1 MIPMPVSDYDRI
13 AQAIRYIEQNHRR
26 QPALDEVAKSV
37 YLSEFHFQR
46 LFRRWVGISPKRF
59 LQFLTIEHAKRRL
72 DECRSV
78 LDATYDA
85 GLSSPG
91 RLHDLFVTLQAVTPG
106 EYKQKGAGLRIA
118 YGFHDTP
125 FGTALLGAT
134 ERGLCSLAFVDDGGE
149 GDAIDALRER
159 WALADLDED
168 ARATAPL
175 AERIFASGERDDR
188 PIPLF
193 VQGTNHQVRVWE
205 ALLRV
210 PAGAVVS
217 YEQLAA
223 AAGRPDAVR
232 AVAGAVA
239 RNQIAYVIPCHRVI
253 RKLGAFG
260 GYRWGTDRKRAMLG
274 WEAARVLGDR
284 EMEMDDREEMEDREE
299 MRADTA

>member
-1 MIPMPVSDYDRI
+1 MPVSDYDRI
-13 AQAIRYIEQNHRR
+13 AQAIRFIEQNYRR
-26 QPALDEVAKSV
+26 QPGLEEVAKSV

-59 LQFLTIEHAKRRL
+59 LQFLTVEHAKRRL
-72 DECRSV
+72 EECRSV

-91 RLHDLFVTLQAVTPG
+91 RLHDLFVTLEAVTPG
-106 EYKQKGAGLRIA
+106 EYKARGAGLRVTWGVHA
-118 YGFHDTP
+118 TP
-125 FGTALLGAT
+125 FGPALLAST
-134 ERGLCSLAFVDDGGE
+134 ERGLCGLSFLED
-149 GDAIDALRER
+149 GDAGAAVDELRGR
-159 WALADLDED
+159 WTQAVVAED
-168 ARATAPL
+168 ARATEPL
-175 AERIFASGERDDR
+175 ARRIFATDGDDGQ

-217 YEQLAA
+217 YEQLAG

-253 RKLGAFG
+253 RKLGTFG
-260 GYRWGTDRKRAMLG
+260 GYRWGTERKVAILG
-274 WEAARVLGDR
+274 WEAARAMGDAD
-284 EMEMDDREEMEDREE
+284 EAEVGS
-299 MRADTA
+299 RALA

>member
-1 MIPMPVSDYDRI
+1 MPVSDYDRV
-13 AQAIRYIEQNHRR
+13 AQAIHFIEQNYRR
-26 QPALDEVAKSV
+26 QPTLDEVARSV

-91 RLHDLFVTLQAVTPG
+91 RLHDLFVTLEAVTPG
-106 EYKQKGAGLRIA
+106 EYKQKGAGVRIS

-134 ERGLCSLAFVDDGGE
+134 ERGLCCLAFVDEGGE
-149 GDAIDALRER
+149 GGAIDELRER
-159 WALADLDED
+159 WPLSDLDED
-168 ARATAPL
+168 ARKTAEL
-175 AERIFASGERDDR
+175 ARRIFAPQQRDDR

-210 PAGAVVS
+210 PAGALVS

-223 AAGRPDAVR
+223 AAGKPEAIR

-239 RNQIAYVIPCHRVI
+239 RNQVAFVIPCHRVI

-260 GYRWGTDRKRAMLG
+260 GYRWGSERKRAMLG
-274 WEAARVLGDR
+274 WEAARVLGEDA
-284 EMEMDDREEMEDREE
+284 ESEAGDMERVGS
-299 MRADTA
+299 A

>member
-1 MIPMPVSDYDRI
+1 MPTSDYDRI
-13 AQAIRYIEQNHRR
+13 AQAIRFIEANVRR
-26 QPALDEVAKSV
+26 QPTLDEVARSV

-59 LQFLTIEHAKRRL
+59 LQFLTIQHAKQRL
-72 DECRSV
+72 EECRSV
-78 LDATYDA
+78 LDTTYDT

-91 RLHDLFVTLQAVTPG
+91 RLHDLFVTLEAVTPG
-106 EYKQKGAGLRIA
+106 EYKRRGEGLRIG

-134 ERGLCSLAFVDDGGE
+134 ERGLCALAFVDE
-149 GDAIDALRER
+149 GAEGATIDELRER
-159 WALADLDED
+159 WPNADLDED
-168 ARATAPL
+168 PVDTAGLAR
-175 AERIFASGERDDR
+175 RIFTPAERDDR
-188 PIPLF
+188 PIPLL

-210 PAGAVVS
+210 PAGALVS

-239 RNQIAYVIPCHRVI
+239 RNPVAYVIPCHRVI

-260 GYRWGTDRKRAMLG
+260 GYRWGMPRKKAIVG
-274 WEAARVLGDR
+274 WEAARLLGED
-284 EMEMDDREEMEDREE
+284 EMEEAEREQ
-299 MRADTA
+299 AAAV

>member
-1 MIPMPVSDYDRI
+1 MPVSDYDRI
-13 AQAIRYIEQNHRR
+13 AQAIRFIEQNHLR
-26 QPALDEVAKSV
+26 QPTLDEVARSV
-37 YLSEFHFQR
+37 FLSEFHFQR

-91 RLHDLFVTLQAVTPG
+91 RLHDLFVTLEAVTPG
-106 EYKQKGAGLRIA
+106 EYKQKGAGLRIS
-118 YGFHDTP
+118 YGFHETP

-134 ERGLCSLAFVDDGGE
+134 ARGLCSLAFVDEGGE
-149 GDAIDALRER
+149 GEAIDGLRER
-159 WALADLDED
+159 WELADLDED
-168 ARATAPL
+168 ARVTAPL
-175 AERIFASGERDDR
+175 AARIFAPGERDER

-260 GYRWGTDRKRAMLG
+260 GYRWGTERKQAMLC
-274 WEAARVLGDR
+274 WEAARVLGDAG
-284 EMEMDDREEMEDREE
+284 EEGEDGDREKMQAAG
-299 MRADTA
+299 MA

>member
-1 MIPMPVSDYDRI
+1 MPVSDYERI
-13 AQAIRYIEQNHRR
+13 AQAIRFIEQNYRR
-26 QPALDEVAKSV
+26 QPSLEEVAKSV

-59 LQFLTIEHAKRRL
+59 LQFLTVEHAKRRL
-72 DECRSV
+72 EECRSV

-91 RLHDLFVTLQAVTPG
+91 RLHDLFVTLEAVTPG
-106 EYKQKGAGLRIA
+106 EYKARGAGLRIG
-118 YGFHDTP
+118 YGVHDTP
-125 FGTALLGAT
+125 FGPALLAAT
-134 ERGLCSLAFVDDGGE
+134 ERGLCGLSFLDDG
-149 GDAIDALRER
+149 DASAAVDELRER
-159 WALADLDED
+159 WCSATVGED
-168 ARATAPL
+168 ARTTEPL
-175 AERIFASGERDDR
+175 ARRIFATGGGDGQ

-217 YEQLAA
+217 YEQLAG

-260 GYRWGTDRKRAMLG
+260 GYRWGTERKLAMLG
-274 WEAARVLGDR
+274 WEAARAFGGDAD
-284 EMEMDDREEMEDREE
+284 EAETEALAGS
-299 MRADTA
+299 RAMA

>member
-1 MIPMPVSDYDRI
+1 MSVSDYDRI

-26 QPALDEVAKSV
+26 QPALDEVARSV

-78 LDATYDA
+78 LDTTYDA

-118 YGFHDTP
+118 YGFHATP

-134 ERGLCSLAFVDDGGE
+134 GRGLCSLAFVDDGGE

-175 AERIFASGERDDR
+175 AERIFAPGERDDR

-217 YEQLAA
+217 YDQLAA

-274 WEAARVLGDR
+274 WEAARVLGDDG
-284 EMEMDDREEMEDREE
+284 EMEMEMEDREE
-299 MRADTA
+299 MRAETA

>member
-1 MIPMPVSDYDRI
+1 MPVSDYERI
-13 AQAIRYIEQNHRR
+13 AQAIQFIEANHRR
-26 QPALDEVAKSV
+26 QPSLDEVAKSV

-91 RLHDLFVTLQAVTPG
+91 RLHDLFVTLEAVTPG
-106 EYKQKGAGLRIA
+106 EYKRRGEGLRIA

-125 FGTALLGAT
+125 FGTALLAAT
-134 ERGLCSLAFVDDGGE
+134 GRGLCGLTFVDQGGE
-149 GDAIDALRER
+149 GAAIDELRER
-159 WALADLDED
+159 WGRADLDED
-168 ARATAPL
+168 PRETAELAR
-175 AERIFASGERDDR
+175 RIFAPADRDDR
-188 PIPLF
+188 PIPLL

-210 PAGAVVS
+210 PPGALVS

-253 RKLGAFG
+253 RKVGAFG
-260 GYRWGTDRKRAMLG
+260 GYRWGIERKRAMLA
-274 WEAARVLGDR
+274 WEAARAFGD
-284 EMEMDDREEMEDREE
+284 EAGEPGEDAGMEEA
-299 MRADTA
+299 RAAVG

>member
-1 MIPMPVSDYDRI
+1 MPVSDYERI
-13 AQAIRYIEQNHRR
+13 AQAIQFIEANHRR
-26 QPALDEVAKSV
+26 QPSLDEVAKSV

-72 DECRSV
+72 DESRSV

-91 RLHDLFVTLQAVTPG
+91 RLHDLFVTLEAVTPG
-106 EYKQKGAGLRIA
+106 EYKRRGEGLRIR
-118 YGFHDTP
+118 YGVHDTP
-125 FGTALLGAT
+125 FGRALLAAT
-134 ERGLCSLAFVDDGGE
+134 GRGLCALAFADEGGE
-149 GDAIDALRER
+149 GAAIDELRER
-159 WALADLDED
+159 WGRADLDED
-168 ARATAPL
+168 PRDTAELAR
-175 AERIFASGERDDR
+175 RIFSPAARDDR
-188 PIPLF
+188 PIPLL

-210 PAGAVVS
+210 PSGALVS

-253 RKLGAFG
+253 RKVGAFG
-260 GYRWGTDRKRAMLG
+260 GYRWGMERKRAMVA
-274 WEAARVLGDR
+274 WEAARALGEDAG
-284 EMEMDDREEMEDREE
+284 EIGEEVGMEEDR
-299 MRADTA
+299 AAVG

>member
-1 MIPMPVSDYDRI
+1 MPSSDYERI
-13 AQAIRYIEQNHRR
+13 AQAIHFIEANVRR
-26 QPALDEVAKSV
+26 QPTLDEVARSV

-91 RLHDLFVTLQAVTPG
+91 RLHDLFVTLEAVTPG
-106 EYKQKGAGLRIA
+106 EYKRQGEGVRIS

-125 FGTALLGAT
+125 FGRALLAAT
-134 ERGLCSLAFVDDGGE
+134 ERGLCALTFVDDGAE
-149 GDAIDALRER
+149 GGAIDQLRER
-159 WALADLDED
+159 WSRADLDED
-168 ARATAPL
+168 PRDTTGLAR
-175 AERIFASGERDDR
+175 RIFDPAARDDR
-188 PIPLF
+188 PIPLL

-205 ALLRV
+205 ALLKI
-210 PAGAVVS
+210 PPGALVS

-223 AAGRPDAVR
+223 AAGKPGAVR

-239 RNQIAYVIPCHRVI
+239 ANQVAYVIPCHRVI

-260 GYRWGTDRKRAMLG
+260 GYRWGMERKKAIVA
-274 WEAARVLGDR
+274 WEAARALGG
-284 EMEMDDREEMEDREE
+284 DDAEWPEEQ
-299 MRADTA
+299 AVAG

>member
-1 MIPMPVSDYDRI
+1 MPVSDYDRI
-13 AQAIRYIEQNHRR
+13 AQAIRFIEQNYRR
-26 QPALDEVAKSV
+26 QPSLEEVAKSV

-59 LQFLTIEHAKRRL
+59 LQFLTVEHAKRRL
-72 DECRSV
+72 EECRSV

-91 RLHDLFVTLQAVTPG
+91 RLHDLFVTLEAVTPG

-134 ERGLCSLAFVDDGGE
+134 ERGLCSLAFVDEGGE
-149 GDAIDALRER
+149 GGAIDELRER
-159 WALADLDED
+159 WQLADLDED
-168 ARATAPL
+168 ARQTAPL
-175 AERIFASGERDDR
+175 AARIFAPGERDDR

-210 PAGAVVS
+210 PVGAVVS

-239 RNQIAYVIPCHRVI
+239 RNQVAYVIPCHRVI

-260 GYRWGTDRKRAMLG
+260 GYRWGGERKRAMLG
-274 WEAARVLGDR
+274 WEAARALG
-284 EMEMDDREEMEDREE
+284 EDGKGEAE
-299 MRADTA
+299 GMQAAGSA

>member
-1 MIPMPVSDYDRI
+1 MPVSDYDRI
-13 AQAIRYIEQNHRR
+13 AQAIRFLEQNHLR
-26 QPALDEVAKSV
+26 QPSLEEVARSV

-59 LQFLTIEHAKRRL
+59 LQFLTVEHAKRRL

-91 RLHDLFVTLQAVTPG
+91 RLHDLFVTLEAVTPG
-106 EYKQKGAGLRIA
+106 EYKARGAGLNIA
-118 YGFHDTP
+118 WGVHDTP
-125 FGTALLGAT
+125 FGPALLAAT
-134 ERGLCSLAFVDDGGE
+134 ERGLSALHFVDDA
-149 GDAIDALRER
+149 DAAAATVDDLRQR
-159 WALADLDED
+159 WSSATVTED
-168 ARATAPL
+168 TRATEPL
-175 AERIFASGERDDR
+175 AARIFAAEKSDA

-210 PAGAVVS
+210 PAGAMVS

-223 AAGRPDAVR
+223 AAGKPDAVR

-239 RNQIAYVIPCHRVI
+239 RNQVGFVIPCHRVI
-253 RKLGAFG
+253 RKLGVFG
-260 GYRWGTDRKRAMLG
+260 GYRWGTERKLAMLG
-274 WEAARVLGDR
+274 WEAAHAFGGEGEV
-284 EMEMDDREEMEDREE
+284 ED
-299 MRADTA
+299 AALATA

>member
-1 MIPMPVSDYDRI
+1 MPVSDYDRI
-13 AQAIRYIEQNHRR
+13 AQAIRFIEQNHRR
-26 QPALDEVAKSV
+26 QPSLEEVARSV

-59 LQFLTIEHAKRRL
+59 LQFLTVEHAKRRL
-72 DECRSV
+72 EECRSV

-91 RLHDLFVTLQAVTPG
+91 RLHDLFVTLEAVTPG
-106 EYKQKGAGLRIA
+106 EYKARGAGLRIG
-118 YGFHDTP
+118 YGVHDTP
-125 FGTALLGAT
+125 FGPALLAAT
-134 ERGLCSLAFVDDGGE
+134 ERGLCSLAFVEEDGPGAAVDE
-149 GDAIDALRER
+149 LRER
-159 WALADLDED
+159 WSSATVAED
-168 ARATAPL
+168 ARVTEPL
-175 AERIFASGERDDR
+175 ARRIFASDGDDGQ

-210 PAGAVVS
+210 PAGAMVS

-239 RNQIAYVIPCHRVI
+239 RNQIGYVIPCHRVI

-260 GYRWGTDRKRAMLG
+260 GYRWGSARKQAILG
-274 WEAARVLGDR
+274 WEAARAFGGDGD
-284 EMEMDDREEMEDREE
+284 EAEAGES
-299 MRADTA
+299 RALA

>member
-1 MIPMPVSDYDRI
+1 MPVSDYDRI
-13 AQAIRYIEQNHRR
+13 AQAIHFIEQNYRR
-26 QPALDEVAKSV
+26 QPTLDEVARSV

-91 RLHDLFVTLQAVTPG
+91 RLHDLFVTLEAVTPG
-106 EYKQKGAGLRIA
+106 EYKQKGAGLRIS

-134 ERGLCSLAFVDDGGE
+134 ERGLCALSFVDDGGE
-149 GDAIDALRER
+149 GEAIDELRER
-159 WALADLDED
+159 WPLGDLDED
-168 ARATAPL
+168 ARRTAEL
-175 AERIFASGERDDR
+175 AARIFGPQPRDDR

-210 PAGAVVS
+210 PAGALVS

-239 RNQIAYVIPCHRVI
+239 RNQVAYVIPCHRVI

-260 GYRWGTDRKRAMLG
+260 GYRWGSERKRAILG
-274 WEAARVLGDR
+274 WEAARVFGD
-284 EMEMDDREEMEDREE
+284 EEKEE
-299 MRADTA
+299 AVAAG

>member
-1 MIPMPVSDYDRI
+1 MPVSDYDRI
-13 AQAIRYIEQNHRR
+13 AQAIRFLEQNHLR
-26 QPALDEVAKSV
+26 QPSLEEVARSV

-59 LQFLTIEHAKRRL
+59 LQFLTVEHAKRRL

-91 RLHDLFVTLQAVTPG
+91 RLHDLFVTLEAVTPG
-106 EYKQKGAGLRIA
+106 EYKARGAGLNIA
-118 YGFHDTP
+118 WGVHDTP
-125 FGTALLGAT
+125 FGPALLAAT
-134 ERGLCSLAFVDDGGE
+134 ERGLSALHFVDDADE
-149 GDAIDALRER
+149 AAATVDDLRQR
-159 WALADLDED
+159 WSSATVTED
-168 ARATAPL
+168 VRATEPL
-175 AERIFASGERDDR
+175 AARIFAAEKSDA

-210 PAGAVVS
+210 PAGAMVS

-223 AAGRPDAVR
+223 AAGKPDAVR

-239 RNQIAYVIPCHRVI
+239 RNQVGFVIPCHRVI
-253 RKLGAFG
+253 RKLGVFG
-260 GYRWGTDRKRAMLG
+260 GYRWGTERKLAMLG
-274 WEAARVLGDR
+274 WEAAHAFGGEGEV
-284 EMEMDDREEMEDREE
+284 ED
-299 MRADTA
+299 AALATA

>member
-1 MIPMPVSDYDRI
+1 MPVSDYDRI
-13 AQAIRYIEQNHRR
+13 AQAIQFIERNYRR
-26 QPALDEVAKSV
+26 QPTLDEVARSV

-91 RLHDLFVTLQAVTPG
+91 RLHDLFVTLEAVTPG

-118 YGFHDTP
+118 YGFHATP

-134 ERGLCSLAFVDDGGE
+134 ERGLCSLAFVDQGGE
-149 GDAIDALRER
+149 GEAIDELRER
-159 WALADLDED
+159 WQLADLDED
-168 ARATAPL
+168 ARQTAPL
-175 AERIFASGERDDR
+175 AERIFAPGERDDR

-239 RNQIAYVIPCHRVI
+239 RNQVAYVIPCHRVI

-260 GYRWGTDRKRAMLG
+260 GYRWGGARKQAILG
-274 WEAARVLGDR
+274 WEAARVLGD
-284 EMEMDDREEMEDREE
+284 EETGDAEEMQRVGS
-299 MRADTA
+299 A

>member
-1 MIPMPVSDYDRI
+1 MPVSDYERI
-13 AQAIRYIEQNHRR
+13 AQAIQFIEANYRR
-26 QPALDEVAKSV
+26 QPTLDEVARSV

-91 RLHDLFVTLQAVTPG
+91 RLHDLFVTLEAVTPG
-106 EYKQKGAGLRIA
+106 EYKRRGEGVRIS
-118 YGFHDTP
+118 YGFHQTP
-125 FGTALLGAT
+125 FGEAMLAAT
-134 ERGLCSLAFVDDGGE
+134 ERGLCALAFVDDGGE
-149 GDAIDALRER
+149 GAAIDELRER
-159 WALADLDED
+159 WSRADLDED
-168 ARATAPL
+168 PRDTIDLAR
-175 AERIFASGERDDR
+175 RIFDPAERDDR
-188 PIPLF
+188 PIPLL

-210 PAGAVVS
+210 PPGALVS
-217 YEQLAA
+217 YEQLAT
-223 AAGRPDAVR
+223 AAGKPGAVR

-239 RNQIAYVIPCHRVI
+239 ANQLAYVIPCHRVI

-260 GYRWGTDRKRAMLG
+260 GYRWGMERKRAMVG
-274 WEAARVLGDR
+274 WEAAHTLGDD
-284 EMEMDDREEMEDREE
+284 ETEPAEE
-299 MRADTA
+299 RAVAG

>member
-1 MIPMPVSDYDRI
+1 MPVSDYERI
-13 AQAIRYIEQNHRR
+13 AQAIRFIEQNYRR
-26 QPALDEVAKSV
+26 QPSLEEVAKSV

-59 LQFLTIEHAKRRL
+59 LQFLTVEHAKRRL
-72 DECRSV
+72 EECRSV

-91 RLHDLFVTLQAVTPG
+91 RLHDLFVTLEAVTPG
-106 EYKQKGAGLRIA
+106 EYKARGAGLRIG
-118 YGFHDTP
+118 YGVHDTP
-125 FGTALLGAT
+125 FGPALLAAT
-134 ERGLCSLAFVDDGGE
+134 ERGLCGLSFVDEGGA
-149 GDAIDALRER
+149 DAAMDELRER
-159 WALADLDED
+159 WPSATVGED
-168 ARATAPL
+168 ARATGPL
-175 AERIFASGERDDR
+175 ARRIFASDGGDGQ

-210 PAGAVVS
+210 PAGALVS
-217 YEQLAA
+217 YEQLAG
-223 AAGRPDAVR
+223 AAGKPDAVR

-260 GYRWGTDRKRAMLG
+260 GYRWGTERKLAMLG
-274 WEAARVLGDR
+274 WEAARRFGGDGD
-284 EMEMDDREEMEDREE
+284 EAEAEALEAG
-299 MRADTA
+299 RAMA

>member
-1 MIPMPVSDYDRI
+1 MPVSDYNRI
-13 AQAIRYIEQNHRR
+13 AQAIRFIEANHTR
-26 QPALDEVAKSV
+26 QPSLEEVARSV

-91 RLHDLFVTLQAVTPG
+91 RLHDLFVTLEAVTPG
-106 EYKQKGAGLRIA
+106 EYKQRGSGLRIA
-118 YGFHDTP
+118 YGFHATP

-134 ERGLCSLAFVDDGGE
+134 DRGLCALSFVDE
-149 GDAIDALRER
+149 GREGNAIDELRER
-159 WALADLDED
+159 WPHADLDED
-168 ARATAPL
+168 AGRTAAL
-175 AERIFASGERDDR
+175 AARIFSPEQADDR

-210 PAGAVVS
+210 PPGALVT

-223 AAGRPDAVR
+223 AAGKPEAVR

-239 RNQIAYVIPCHRVI
+239 RNQVAYVIPCHRVI

-260 GYRWGTDRKRAMLG
+260 GYRWGTERKQAILG
-274 WEAARVLGDR
+274 WEAAQTLGD
-284 EMEMDDREEMEDREE
+284 EESEPVAAA
-299 MRADTA
+299 RA

>member
-13 AQAIRYIEQNHRR
+13 AQAIRFIEQNYRR
-26 QPALDEVAKSV
+26 QPTLDEVAKSV

-118 YGFHDTP
+118 YGFHATP

-149 GDAIDALRER
+149 GAAIDALRER
-159 WALADLDED
+159 WQLADLDED
-168 ARATAPL
+168 ARETAPL
-175 AERIFASGERDDR
+175 AARIFAPAGEDDR

-210 PAGAVVS
+210 PVGAVVS

-239 RNQIAYVIPCHRVI
+239 RNQIAYAIPCHRVI

-260 GYRWGTDRKRAMLG
+260 GYRWGSERKQAMLG
-274 WEAARVLGDR
+274 WEAARVLGEDG
-284 EMEMDDREEMEDREE
+284 EMEMGMEEREG
-299 MRADTA
+299 MRAAEIA

>member
-1 MIPMPVSDYDRI
+1 MPVSDYDRI
-13 AQAIRYIEQNHRR
+13 AQAIRFIEQNHRR
-26 QPALDEVAKSV
+26 QPSLEEVAKSV

-59 LQFLTIEHAKRRL
+59 LQFLTVEHAKRRL
-72 DECRSV
+72 EASRSV

-91 RLHDLFVTLQAVTPG
+91 RLHDLFVTLEAVTPG
-106 EYKQKGAGLRIA
+106 EYKARGAGLRIA
-118 YGFHDTP
+118 YAVHDTP
-125 FGTALLGAT
+125 FGPALLAAT
-134 ERGLCSLAFVDDGGE
+134 ERGLCALHFVGDEGPEEALAE
-149 GDAIDALRER
+149 LRER
-159 WALADLDED
+159 WSEAAVVED
-168 ARATAPL
+168 AAATATL
-175 AERIFASGERDDR
+175 ARRIFARDAGDDQ

-193 VQGTNHQVRVWE
+193 VQGTNHQVRVWQ

-239 RNQIAYVIPCHRVI
+239 RNQVGYVIPCHRVI

-260 GYRWGTDRKRAMLG
+260 GYRWGSERKRAILG
-274 WEAARVLGDR
+274 WEAAHALGDAD
-284 EMEMDDREEMEDREE
+284 EAEAET
-299 MRADTA
+299 RALA

>member
-1 MIPMPVSDYDRI
+1 MPVSDYDRI
-13 AQAIRYIEQNHRR
+13 AQAIRFIEQNYRR
-26 QPALDEVAKSV
+26 QPSLEEVARSV

-59 LQFLTIEHAKRRL
+59 LQFLTIQHAKRRL

-91 RLHDLFVTLQAVTPG
+91 RLHDLFVTLESVTPG
-106 EYKQKGAGLRIA
+106 EYKRRGEGLRIS

-125 FGTALLGAT
+125 FGTALLAAT
-134 ERGLCSLAFVDDGGE
+134 ERGLCALSFVDEGGE
-149 GDAIDALRER
+149 GAAIDELRER
-159 WALADLDED
+159 WARADLDED
-168 ARATAPL
+168 PRDTEELAR
-175 AERIFASGERDDR
+175 RIFTPAEADDR
-188 PIPLF
+188 PIPLL

-210 PAGAVVS
+210 PPGALVS

-232 AVAGAVA
+232 AVAGAIA

-260 GYRWGTDRKRAMLG
+260 GYRWGMERKRAMVA
-274 WEAARVLGDR
+274 WEAARTFGDDAADGA
-284 EMEMDDREEMEDREE
+284 EDDKRI
-299 MRADTA
+299 AVG